1 MKVSIIVP
9 IYNVEQYIEECLNSI
24 YNQELADFEVLCI
37 DDKGND
43 KSIEKVRKFVSI
55 NNITNLKI
63 IEHNKNK
70 GLSEARNTGIK
81 NAKGKY
87 ICFLDS
93 DDMLIKGGLK
103 QLIEQA
109 EKNDLDIIEGRIEEK
124 YETKFKIELDEKYDT
139 SNITLDIDDFTYE
152 VIDEE
157 KMRLNITLCID
168 NIEEKE
174 VVLPVEDVIEDFDTL
189 ELEDKN
195 SGNRES
201 KNDGVLDDL
210 FLDTSKKV
218 PLEFDS
224 KKEIVE
230 EESEQN
236 NNDNTT
242 TINNAESV
250 ETSNELIYE
259 NNTSNNNTNN
269 DTNKPPMVNNN
280 VSSIFS
286 SFKDN
291 IETYKTYSVY
301 IMKEED
307 TIDVVLQ
314 KYGVTR
320 EELEEYNDMS
330 DIKTGS
336 KIIVP
341 SSSKNE

>member
-1 MKVSIIVP
+1 MKKLVPFTKEIEFKTMISKVTSISLEHTLR
-9 IYNVEQYIEECLNSI
+9 VEKDNLISGYFILEGTYKMTQASQIDEEFS
-24 YNQELADFEVLCI
+24 Y
-37 DDKGND
+37 
-43 KSIEKVRKFVSI
+43 
-55 NNITNLKI
+55 KI
-63 IEHNKNK
+63 PV
-70 GLSEARNTGIK
+70 
-81 NAKGKY
+81 
-87 ICFLDS
+87 D
-93 DDMLIKGGLK
+93 
-103 QLIEQA
+103 
-109 EKNDLDIIEGRIEEK
+109 
-124 YETKFKIELDEKYDT
+124 IELDEKYDT

-230 EESEQN
+230 ESEQN

-242 TINNAESV
+242 INNDENI

-269 DTNKPPMVNNN
+269 DTNKPQMVNNN

>member
-1 MKVSIIVP
+1 MKKLVPFTKEIEFKTMISKVTSISLEHTLR
-9 IYNVEQYIEECLNSI
+9 VEKDNLISGYFILEGTYKMTQASQIDEEFS
-24 YNQELADFEVLCI
+24 Y
-37 DDKGND
+37 
-43 KSIEKVRKFVSI
+43 
-55 NNITNLKI
+55 KI
-63 IEHNKNK
+63 PV
-70 GLSEARNTGIK
+70 
-81 NAKGKY
+81 
-87 ICFLDS
+87 D
-93 DDMLIKGGLK
+93 
-103 QLIEQA
+103 
-109 EKNDLDIIEGRIEEK
+109 
-124 YETKFKIELDEKYDT
+124 IELDEKYDT

-152 VIDEE
+152 IIDEE

-236 NNDNTT
+236 NNDNT
-242 TINNAESV
+242 INNAETV

-259 NNTSNNNTNN
+259 DNASNNNTNN

>member
-1 MKVSIIVP
+1 MKKLVPFTKEIEFKTMISKVTSISLEHTLR
-9 IYNVEQYIEECLNSI
+9 VEKDNLISGYFILEGTYKMTQASQIDEEFS
-24 YNQELADFEVLCI
+24 Y
-37 DDKGND
+37 
-43 KSIEKVRKFVSI
+43 
-55 NNITNLKI
+55 KI
-63 IEHNKNK
+63 PV
-70 GLSEARNTGIK
+70 
-81 NAKGKY
+81 
-87 ICFLDS
+87 D
-93 DDMLIKGGLK
+93 
-103 QLIEQA
+103 
-109 EKNDLDIIEGRIEEK
+109 
-124 YETKFKIELDEKYDT
+124 IELDEKYDT

-242 TINNAESV
+242 INNAESV

-259 NNTSNNNTNN
+259 NNTNN
-269 DTNKPPMVNNN
+269 DTNKPQMVNNN

>member
-1 MKVSIIVP
+1 MKKLVPFTKGIEFKTMISKVTSISLEHTLR
-9 IYNVEQYIEECLNSI
+9 VEKDNLISGYFILEGTYKMTQASQIDEEFS
-24 YNQELADFEVLCI
+24 Y
-37 DDKGND
+37 
-43 KSIEKVRKFVSI
+43 
-55 NNITNLKI
+55 KI
-63 IEHNKNK
+63 PV
-70 GLSEARNTGIK
+70 
-81 NAKGKY
+81 
-87 ICFLDS
+87 D
-93 DDMLIKGGLK
+93 
-103 QLIEQA
+103 
-109 EKNDLDIIEGRIEEK
+109 
-124 YETKFKIELDEKYDT
+124 IELDEKYDT

-236 NNDNTT
+236 NNDNT
-242 TINNAESV
+242 INNAESV

-269 DTNKPPMVNNN
+269 DTNKPQMVNNN

>member
-1 MKVSIIVP
+1 MKKLVPFTKEIEFKTMVSKVTSISLEHTLR
-9 IYNVEQYIEECLNSI
+9 VEKDNLISGYFILEGTYKMTQASQIDEEFS
-24 YNQELADFEVLCI
+24 Y
-37 DDKGND
+37 
-43 KSIEKVRKFVSI
+43 
-55 NNITNLKI
+55 KI
-63 IEHNKNK
+63 PV
-70 GLSEARNTGIK
+70 
-81 NAKGKY
+81 
-87 ICFLDS
+87 D
-93 DDMLIKGGLK
+93 
-103 QLIEQA
+103 
-109 EKNDLDIIEGRIEEK
+109 
-124 YETKFKIELDEKYDT
+124 IELDEKYDT

-195 SGNRES
+195 SSNRES

-236 NNDNTT
+236 NNDNT
-242 TINNAESV
+242 INNAESV

-269 DTNKPPMVNNN
+269 DTNKPQMVNNN

>member
-1 MKVSIIVP
+1 MKKLVPFTKEIEFKTMISKVTSISLEHTLR
-9 IYNVEQYIEECLNSI
+9 VEKDNLISGYFILEGTYKMTRASQIDEEFS
-24 YNQELADFEVLCI
+24 Y
-37 DDKGND
+37 
-43 KSIEKVRKFVSI
+43 
-55 NNITNLKI
+55 KI
-63 IEHNKNK
+63 PV
-70 GLSEARNTGIK
+70 
-81 NAKGKY
+81 
-87 ICFLDS
+87 D
-93 DDMLIKGGLK
+93 
-103 QLIEQA
+103 
-109 EKNDLDIIEGRIEEK
+109 
-124 YETKFKIELDEKYDT
+124 IELDEKYDT

-157 KMRLNITLCID
+157 RMKLNITLCID

-174 VVLPVEDVIEDFDTL
+174 VVLPVEDVIEDFDAL

-230 EESEQN
+230 EQSEQN
-236 NNDNTT
+236 NTDNT

-259 NNTSNNNTNN
+259 DNTSNNNTN
-269 DTNKPPMVNNN
+269 KPQMVNNN

-307 TIDVVLQ
+307 TIDIVLQ

>member
-1 MKVSIIVP
+1 MKKLVPFTKEIEFKTMISKVTSISLEHTLR
-9 IYNVEQYIEECLNSI
+9 VEKDNLISGYFILEGTYKMTQASQIDEEFS
-24 YNQELADFEVLCI
+24 Y
-37 DDKGND
+37 
-43 KSIEKVRKFVSI
+43 
-55 NNITNLKI
+55 KI
-63 IEHNKNK
+63 PV
-70 GLSEARNTGIK
+70 
-81 NAKGKY
+81 
-87 ICFLDS
+87 D
-93 DDMLIKGGLK
+93 
-103 QLIEQA
+103 
-109 EKNDLDIIEGRIEEK
+109 
-124 YETKFKIELDEKYDT
+124 IELDEKYDT

-152 VIDEE
+152 IIDEE

-174 VVLPVEDVIEDFDTL
+174 VVLPVEDVIEDFDAL

-224 KKEIVE
+224 KKEIE

-236 NNDNTT
+236 NTDNS
-242 TINNAESV
+242 TINNENI

-259 NNTSNNNTNN
+259 DNASNNTNN
-269 DTNKPPMVNNN
+269 DTNKPQMVNNN

>member
-1 MKVSIIVP
+1 MKKLVPFTKEIEFKTMISKVTSISLEHTLR
-9 IYNVEQYIEECLNSI
+9 VEKDNLISGYFILEGTYKMTQASQIDEEFS
-24 YNQELADFEVLCI
+24 Y
-37 DDKGND
+37 
-43 KSIEKVRKFVSI
+43 
-55 NNITNLKI
+55 KI
-63 IEHNKNK
+63 PV
-70 GLSEARNTGIK
+70 
-81 NAKGKY
+81 
-87 ICFLDS
+87 D
-93 DDMLIKGGLK
+93 
-103 QLIEQA
+103 
-109 EKNDLDIIEGRIEEK
+109 
-124 YETKFKIELDEKYDT
+124 IELDEKYDT

-174 VVLPVEDVIEDFDTL
+174 VVLPVEDVIEDFDAL

-224 KKEIVE
+224 KKEIE

-242 TINNAESV
+242 INNAESV
-250 ETSNELIYE
+250 ETSDELIYE
-259 NNTSNNNTNN
+259 NNTSNNTNN
-269 DTNKPPMVNNN
+269 DTNKPKMVNNN

>member
-1 MKVSIIVP
+1 MKKLVPFTKEIEFKTMISKVTSISLEHTLR
-9 IYNVEQYIEECLNSI
+9 VEKDNLISGYFILEGTYKMTQASQIDEEFS
-24 YNQELADFEVLCI
+24 Y
-37 DDKGND
+37 
-43 KSIEKVRKFVSI
+43 
-55 NNITNLKI
+55 KI
-63 IEHNKNK
+63 PV
-70 GLSEARNTGIK
+70 
-81 NAKGKY
+81 
-87 ICFLDS
+87 D
-93 DDMLIKGGLK
+93 
-103 QLIEQA
+103 
-109 EKNDLDIIEGRIEEK
+109 
-124 YETKFKIELDEKYDT
+124 IELDEKYDT

-152 VIDEE
+152 IIDEE

-242 TINNAESV
+242 INNAESV

-259 NNTSNNNTNN
+259 NNTNN
-269 DTNKPPMVNNN
+269 DTNKPQMVNNN

>member
-1 MKVSIIVP
+1 MKKLVPFTKEIEFKTMISKVTSISLEHTLR
-9 IYNVEQYIEECLNSI
+9 VEKDNLISGYFILEGTYKMTQASQIDEEFS
-24 YNQELADFEVLCI
+24 Y
-37 DDKGND
+37 
-43 KSIEKVRKFVSI
+43 
-55 NNITNLKI
+55 KI
-63 IEHNKNK
+63 PV
-70 GLSEARNTGIK
+70 
-81 NAKGKY
+81 
-87 ICFLDS
+87 D
-93 DDMLIKGGLK
+93 
-103 QLIEQA
+103 
-109 EKNDLDIIEGRIEEK
+109 
-124 YETKFKIELDEKYDT
+124 IELDEKYDT

-195 SGNRES
+195 SSNRES

-236 NNDNTT
+236 NNDNT
-242 TINNAESV
+242 INNDENI
-250 ETSNELIYE
+250 ETNNELIYE

-269 DTNKPPMVNNN
+269 DTNKPQMVNNN

>member
-1 MKVSIIVP
+1 MKKLVPFTKEIEFKTMISKVTSISLEHTLR
-9 IYNVEQYIEECLNSI
+9 VEKDNLISGYFILEGTYKMTQASQIDEEFS
-24 YNQELADFEVLCI
+24 Y
-37 DDKGND
+37 
-43 KSIEKVRKFVSI
+43 
-55 NNITNLKI
+55 KI
-63 IEHNKNK
+63 PV
-70 GLSEARNTGIK
+70 
-81 NAKGKY
+81 
-87 ICFLDS
+87 D
-93 DDMLIKGGLK
+93 
-103 QLIEQA
+103 
-109 EKNDLDIIEGRIEEK
+109 
-124 YETKFKIELDEKYDT
+124 IELDEKYDT

-236 NNDNTT
+236 NNDNT
-242 TINNAESV
+242 INNAETV
-250 ETSNELIYE
+250 ETSDELIYE

-269 DTNKPPMVNNN
+269 DTNKPQMVNNN

>member
-1 MKVSIIVP
+1 MKKLVPFTKEIEFKTMISKVTSISLEHTLR
-9 IYNVEQYIEECLNSI
+9 VEKDNLISGYFILEGTYKMTQASQIDEEFS
-24 YNQELADFEVLCI
+24 Y
-37 DDKGND
+37 
-43 KSIEKVRKFVSI
+43 
-55 NNITNLKI
+55 KI
-63 IEHNKNK
+63 PV
-70 GLSEARNTGIK
+70 
-81 NAKGKY
+81 
-87 ICFLDS
+87 D
-93 DDMLIKGGLK
+93 
-103 QLIEQA
+103 
-109 EKNDLDIIEGRIEEK
+109 
-124 YETKFKIELDEKYDT
+124 IELDEKYDT

-269 DTNKPPMVNNN
+269 DTNKPPMANNN

>member
-1 MKVSIIVP
+1 MKKLVPFTKEIEFKTMISKVTSISLEHTLR
-9 IYNVEQYIEECLNSI
+9 VEKDNLISGYFILEGTYKMTQASQIDEEFS
-24 YNQELADFEVLCI
+24 Y
-37 DDKGND
+37 
-43 KSIEKVRKFVSI
+43 
-55 NNITNLKI
+55 KI
-63 IEHNKNK
+63 PV
-70 GLSEARNTGIK
+70 
-81 NAKGKY
+81 
-87 ICFLDS
+87 D
-93 DDMLIKGGLK
+93 
-103 QLIEQA
+103 
-109 EKNDLDIIEGRIEEK
+109 
-124 YETKFKIELDEKYDT
+124 IELDEKYDT

-157 KMRLNITLCID
+157 KMKLNITLCID

-174 VVLPVEDVIEDFDTL
+174 VVLPVEDVIEDFDAL

-236 NNDNTT
+236 NTDNT

-250 ETSNELIYE
+250 ETSNELIYD
-259 NNTSNNNTNN
+259 NTSNNNTNN
-269 DTNKPPMVNNN
+269 DTNKPQMVNNN

>member
-1 MKVSIIVP
+1 MKKLVPFTKEIEFKTMISKVTSISLEHTLR
-9 IYNVEQYIEECLNSI
+9 VEKDNLISGYFILEGTYKMTQASQIDE
-24 YNQELADFEVLCI
+24 DF
-37 DDKGND
+37 
-43 KSIEKVRKFVSI
+43 SY
-55 NNITNLKI
+55 KI
-63 IEHNKNK
+63 PV
-70 GLSEARNTGIK
+70 
-81 NAKGKY
+81 
-87 ICFLDS
+87 D
-93 DDMLIKGGLK
+93 
-103 QLIEQA
+103 
-109 EKNDLDIIEGRIEEK
+109 
-124 YETKFKIELDEKYDT
+124 IELDEKYDT

-236 NNDNTT
+236 NNDNT
-242 TINNAESV
+242 INNAESV

-269 DTNKPPMVNNN
+269 DTNKPQMVNNN

>member
-1 MKVSIIVP
+1 MKKLVPFTKEIEFKTMISKVTSISLEHTLR
-9 IYNVEQYIEECLNSI
+9 VEKDNLISGYFILEGTYKMTQASQIDEEFS
-24 YNQELADFEVLCI
+24 Y
-37 DDKGND
+37 
-43 KSIEKVRKFVSI
+43 
-55 NNITNLKI
+55 KI
-63 IEHNKNK
+63 PV
-70 GLSEARNTGIK
+70 
-81 NAKGKY
+81 
-87 ICFLDS
+87 D
-93 DDMLIKGGLK
+93 
-103 QLIEQA
+103 
-109 EKNDLDIIEGRIEEK
+109 
-124 YETKFKIELDEKYDT
+124 IELDEKYDT

-157 KMRLNITLCID
+157 KMKLNITLCID

-174 VVLPVEDVIEDFDTL
+174 VVLPVEDVIEDFDAL

-224 KKEIVE
+224 KKEIE

-236 NNDNTT
+236 NTDNS
-242 TINNAESV
+242 TINNENI

-259 NNTSNNNTNN
+259 DNASNNTNN
-269 DTNKPPMVNNN
+269 ATNKPQMVNNN

-341 SSSKNE
+341 SSNKNE

>member
-1 MKVSIIVP
+1 MKKLVPFTKEIEFKTMISKVTSISLEHTLR
-9 IYNVEQYIEECLNSI
+9 VEKDNLISGYFILEGTYKMTQASQIDEEFS
-24 YNQELADFEVLCI
+24 Y
-37 DDKGND
+37 
-43 KSIEKVRKFVSI
+43 
-55 NNITNLKI
+55 KI
-63 IEHNKNK
+63 PV
-70 GLSEARNTGIK
+70 
-81 NAKGKY
+81 
-87 ICFLDS
+87 D
-93 DDMLIKGGLK
+93 
-103 QLIEQA
+103 
-109 EKNDLDIIEGRIEEK
+109 
-124 YETKFKIELDEKYDT
+124 IELDEKYDT

-174 VVLPVEDVIEDFDTL
+174 VVLPVEDVIEDFDAL

-230 EESEQN
+230 ESEQN
-236 NNDNTT
+236 NNDN

-269 DTNKPPMVNNN
+269 DTNKPQMVNNN

-330 DIKTGS
+330 NIKTGS

>member
-1 MKVSIIVP
+1 MKKLVPFTKEIEFKTMISKVTSISLEHTLR
-9 IYNVEQYIEECLNSI
+9 VEKDNLISGYFILEGTYKMTQASQIDEEFS
-24 YNQELADFEVLCI
+24 Y
-37 DDKGND
+37 
-43 KSIEKVRKFVSI
+43 
-55 NNITNLKI
+55 KI
-63 IEHNKNK
+63 PV
-70 GLSEARNTGIK
+70 
-81 NAKGKY
+81 
-87 ICFLDS
+87 D
-93 DDMLIKGGLK
+93 
-103 QLIEQA
+103 
-109 EKNDLDIIEGRIEEK
+109 
-124 YETKFKIELDEKYDT
+124 IELDEKYDT

-152 VIDEE
+152 IIDEE

-195 SGNRES
+195 SGNREP

-269 DTNKPPMVNNN
+269 DTNKPQMVNNN

>member
-1 MKVSIIVP
+1 MKKLVPFTKEIEFKTMISKVTSISLEHTLR
-9 IYNVEQYIEECLNSI
+9 VEKDNLISGYFILEGTYKMTQASQIDEEFS
-24 YNQELADFEVLCI
+24 Y
-37 DDKGND
+37 
-43 KSIEKVRKFVSI
+43 
-55 NNITNLKI
+55 KI
-63 IEHNKNK
+63 PV
-70 GLSEARNTGIK
+70 
-81 NAKGKY
+81 
-87 ICFLDS
+87 D
-93 DDMLIKGGLK
+93 
-103 QLIEQA
+103 
-109 EKNDLDIIEGRIEEK
+109 
-124 YETKFKIELDEKYDT
+124 IELDEKYDT

-236 NNDNTT
+236 NNDNT
-242 TINNAESV
+242 INNAESV

-269 DTNKPPMVNNN
+269 DTNKPQMVNNN

>member
-1 MKVSIIVP
+1 MKKLVPFTKEIEFKTMISKVTSISLEHTLR
-9 IYNVEQYIEECLNSI
+9 VEKDNLISGYFILEGTYKMTQASQIDEEFS
-24 YNQELADFEVLCI
+24 Y
-37 DDKGND
+37 
-43 KSIEKVRKFVSI
+43 
-55 NNITNLKI
+55 KI
-63 IEHNKNK
+63 PV
-70 GLSEARNTGIK
+70 
-81 NAKGKY
+81 
-87 ICFLDS
+87 D
-93 DDMLIKGGLK
+93 
-103 QLIEQA
+103 
-109 EKNDLDIIEGRIEEK
+109 
-124 YETKFKIELDEKYDT
+124 IELDEKYDT

-236 NNDNTT
+236 NNDNT
-242 TINNAESV
+242 INNAESV

-259 NNTSNNNTNN
+259 NNTSNNTSNNNTNN
-269 DTNKPPMVNNN
+269 DTNKPQMANNN

-314 KYGVTR
+314 KYGVTK

>member
-1 MKVSIIVP
+1 MKKLVPFTKEIEFKTMISKVTSISLEHTLR
-9 IYNVEQYIEECLNSI
+9 VEKDNLISGYFILEGTYKMTQASQIDEEFS
-24 YNQELADFEVLCI
+24 Y
-37 DDKGND
+37 
-43 KSIEKVRKFVSI
+43 
-55 NNITNLKI
+55 KI
-63 IEHNKNK
+63 PV
-70 GLSEARNTGIK
+70 
-81 NAKGKY
+81 
-87 ICFLDS
+87 D
-93 DDMLIKGGLK
+93 
-103 QLIEQA
+103 
-109 EKNDLDIIEGRIEEK
+109 
-124 YETKFKIELDEKYDT
+124 IELDEKYDT

-157 KMRLNITLCID
+157 KMKLNITLCID

-174 VVLPVEDVIEDFDTL
+174 VVLPVEDVIEDFDAL

-230 EESEQN
+230 EQSEQN
-236 NNDNTT
+236 NTDNT

-259 NNTSNNNTNN
+259 DNTSNNTNN
-269 DTNKPPMVNNN
+269 DTNKPQMVNNN

>member
-1 MKVSIIVP
+1 MKKLVPFTKEIEFKTMISKVTSISLEHTLR
-9 IYNVEQYIEECLNSI
+9 VEKDNLISGYFILEGTYKMTQASQIDEEFS
-24 YNQELADFEVLCI
+24 Y
-37 DDKGND
+37 
-43 KSIEKVRKFVSI
+43 
-55 NNITNLKI
+55 KI
-63 IEHNKNK
+63 PV
-70 GLSEARNTGIK
+70 
-81 NAKGKY
+81 
-87 ICFLDS
+87 D
-93 DDMLIKGGLK
+93 
-103 QLIEQA
+103 
-109 EKNDLDIIEGRIEEK
+109 
-124 YETKFKIELDEKYDT
+124 IELDEKYDT

-174 VVLPVEDVIEDFDTL
+174 VVLPVEDVIEDFDAL

-242 TINNAESV
+242 INNAESV

-259 NNTSNNNTNN
+259 NNTSNNTSNNNTNN
-269 DTNKPPMVNNN
+269 DTNKPQMVNNN

>member
-1 MKVSIIVP
+1 MKKLVPFTKEIEFKTMISKVTSISLEHTLR
-9 IYNVEQYIEECLNSI
+9 VEKDNLISGYFILEGTYKMTQASQIDEEFS
-24 YNQELADFEVLCI
+24 Y
-37 DDKGND
+37 
-43 KSIEKVRKFVSI
+43 
-55 NNITNLKI
+55 KI
-63 IEHNKNK
+63 PV
-70 GLSEARNTGIK
+70 
-81 NAKGKY
+81 
-87 ICFLDS
+87 D
-93 DDMLIKGGLK
+93 
-103 QLIEQA
+103 
-109 EKNDLDIIEGRIEEK
+109 
-124 YETKFKIELDEKYDT
+124 IELDEKYDT

-218 PLEFDS
+218 PLEFDT

-230 EESEQN
+230 EESKQN
-236 NNDNTT
+236 NNDNN
-242 TINNAESV
+242 TINNNENI

-259 NNTSNNNTNN
+259 NNTSNNN
-269 DTNKPPMVNNN
+269 DTNKPQMVNNN

>member
-1 MKVSIIVP
+1 MKKLVPFTKEIEFKTMISKVTSISLEHTLR
-9 IYNVEQYIEECLNSI
+9 VEKDNLISGYFILEGTYKMTQASQIDEEFS
-24 YNQELADFEVLCI
+24 Y
-37 DDKGND
+37 
-43 KSIEKVRKFVSI
+43 
-55 NNITNLKI
+55 KI
-63 IEHNKNK
+63 PV
-70 GLSEARNTGIK
+70 
-81 NAKGKY
+81 
-87 ICFLDS
+87 D
-93 DDMLIKGGLK
+93 
-103 QLIEQA
+103 
-109 EKNDLDIIEGRIEEK
+109 
-124 YETKFKIELDEKYDT
+124 IELDEKYDT

-195 SGNRES
+195 SSNRES

-224 KKEIVE
+224 KKEIE

-236 NNDNTT
+236 NTDNS
-242 TINNAESV
+242 TINNENI

-259 NNTSNNNTNN
+259 DNASNNTNN
-269 DTNKPPMVNNN
+269 DTNKPQMVNNN

>member
-1 MKVSIIVP
+1 MKKLVPFTKEIEFKTMISKVTSISLEHTLR
-9 IYNVEQYIEECLNSI
+9 VEKDNLISGYFILEGTYKMTQASQIDEEFS
-24 YNQELADFEVLCI
+24 Y
-37 DDKGND
+37 
-43 KSIEKVRKFVSI
+43 
-55 NNITNLKI
+55 KI
-63 IEHNKNK
+63 PV
-70 GLSEARNTGIK
+70 
-81 NAKGKY
+81 
-87 ICFLDS
+87 D
-93 DDMLIKGGLK
+93 
-103 QLIEQA
+103 
-109 EKNDLDIIEGRIEEK
+109 
-124 YETKFKIELDEKYDT
+124 IELDEKYDT

-152 VIDEE
+152 IIDEE

-242 TINNAESV
+242 INNDENI

-259 NNTSNNNTNN
+259 NNTSNNNNNINN
-269 DTNKPPMVNNN
+269 DINKPQMVNNN

>member
-1 MKVSIIVP
+1 MKKLVPFTKEIEFKTMISKVTSISLEHTLR
-9 IYNVEQYIEECLNSI
+9 VEKDNLISGYFILEGTYKMTQASQIDEEFS
-24 YNQELADFEVLCI
+24 Y
-37 DDKGND
+37 
-43 KSIEKVRKFVSI
+43 
-55 NNITNLKI
+55 KI
-63 IEHNKNK
+63 PV
-70 GLSEARNTGIK
+70 
-81 NAKGKY
+81 
-87 ICFLDS
+87 D
-93 DDMLIKGGLK
+93 
-103 QLIEQA
+103 
-109 EKNDLDIIEGRIEEK
+109 
-124 YETKFKIELDEKYDT
+124 IELDEKYDT

-174 VVLPVEDVIEDFDTL
+174 VVLPVEDVIEDFDAL

-195 SGNRES
+195 SSNRES

-210 FLDTSKKV
+210 FLDMSKKV

-236 NNDNTT
+236 NNDNT

-269 DTNKPPMVNNN
+269 DTNKPQMVNNN

>member
-1 MKVSIIVP
+1 MKKLVPFTKEIEFKTMISKVTSISLEHTLR
-9 IYNVEQYIEECLNSI
+9 VEKDNLISGYFILEGTYKMTQASQIDEEFS
-24 YNQELADFEVLCI
+24 Y
-37 DDKGND
+37 
-43 KSIEKVRKFVSI
+43 
-55 NNITNLKI
+55 KI
-63 IEHNKNK
+63 PV
-70 GLSEARNTGIK
+70 
-81 NAKGKY
+81 
-87 ICFLDS
+87 D
-93 DDMLIKGGLK
+93 
-103 QLIEQA
+103 
-109 EKNDLDIIEGRIEEK
+109 
-124 YETKFKIELDEKYDT
+124 IELDEKYDT

-236 NNDNTT
+236 NNDNT
-242 TINNAESV
+242 INNAETV

-259 NNTSNNNTNN
+259 DNASNNNTNN

>member
-1 MKVSIIVP
+1 MKKLVPFTKEIEFKTMISKVTSISLEHTLR
-9 IYNVEQYIEECLNSI
+9 VEKDNLISGYFILEGTYKMTQASQIDEEFS
-24 YNQELADFEVLCI
+24 Y
-37 DDKGND
+37 
-43 KSIEKVRKFVSI
+43 
-55 NNITNLKI
+55 KI
-63 IEHNKNK
+63 PV
-70 GLSEARNTGIK
+70 
-81 NAKGKY
+81 
-87 ICFLDS
+87 D
-93 DDMLIKGGLK
+93 
-103 QLIEQA
+103 
-109 EKNDLDIIEGRIEEK
+109 
-124 YETKFKIELDEKYDT
+124 IELDEKYDT

-242 TINNAESV
+242 INNAESV

-259 NNTSNNNTNN
+259 NNTSNNN
-269 DTNKPPMVNNN
+269 DTNKPQMVNNN

>member
-1 MKVSIIVP
+1 MKKLVPFTKEIEFKTMISKVTSISLEHTLR
-9 IYNVEQYIEECLNSI
+9 VEKDNLISGYFILEGTYKMTQASQIDEEFS
-24 YNQELADFEVLCI
+24 Y
-37 DDKGND
+37 
-43 KSIEKVRKFVSI
+43 
-55 NNITNLKI
+55 KI
-63 IEHNKNK
+63 PV
-70 GLSEARNTGIK
+70 
-81 NAKGKY
+81 
-87 ICFLDS
+87 D
-93 DDMLIKGGLK
+93 
-103 QLIEQA
+103 
-109 EKNDLDIIEGRIEEK
+109 
-124 YETKFKIELDEKYDT
+124 IELDEKYDT

-236 NNDNTT
+236 NNDNI

-259 NNTSNNNTNN
+259 NNTSNNNNN
-269 DTNKPPMVNNN
+269 DTNKPQMVNNN

>member
-1 MKVSIIVP
+1 M
-9 IYNVEQYIEECLNSI
+9 
-24 YNQELADFEVLCI
+24 
-37 DDKGND
+37 
-43 KSIEKVRKFVSI
+43 
-55 NNITNLKI
+55 
-63 IEHNKNK
+63 
-70 GLSEARNTGIK
+70 
-81 NAKGKY
+81 
-87 ICFLDS
+87 
-93 DDMLIKGGLK
+93 
-103 QLIEQA
+103 
-109 EKNDLDIIEGRIEEK
+109 
-124 YETKFKIELDEKYDT
+124 
-139 SNITLDIDDFTYE
+139 
-152 VIDEE
+152 
-157 KMRLNITLCID
+157 
-168 NIEEKE
+168 
-174 VVLPVEDVIEDFDTL
+174 
-189 ELEDKN
+189 
-195 SGNRES
+195 
-201 KNDGVLDDL
+201 

-236 NNDNTT
+236 NNDNT

-269 DTNKPPMVNNN
+269 DTNKPQMVNNN

>member
-1 MKVSIIVP
+1 MKKLVPFTKEIEFKTMISKVTSISLEHTLR
-9 IYNVEQYIEECLNSI
+9 VEKDNLISGYFILEGTYKMTQASQIDEEFS
-24 YNQELADFEVLCI
+24 Y
-37 DDKGND
+37 
-43 KSIEKVRKFVSI
+43 
-55 NNITNLKI
+55 KI
-63 IEHNKNK
+63 PV
-70 GLSEARNTGIK
+70 
-81 NAKGKY
+81 
-87 ICFLDS
+87 D
-93 DDMLIKGGLK
+93 
-103 QLIEQA
+103 
-109 EKNDLDIIEGRIEEK
+109 
-124 YETKFKIELDEKYDT
+124 IELDEKYDT

-218 PLEFDS
+218 PLEFDN

-236 NNDNTT
+236 NNDNT
-242 TINNAESV
+242 IINAETV

-269 DTNKPPMVNNN
+269 DTNKPQMVNNN

>member
-1 MKVSIIVP
+1 MKKLVPFTKEIEFKTMISKVTSIS
-9 IYNVEQYIEECLNSI
+9 L
-24 YNQELADFEVLCI
+24 
-37 DDKGND
+37 
-43 KSIEKVRKFVSI
+43 
-55 NNITNLKI
+55 
-63 IEHNKNK
+63 EHT
-70 GLSEARNTGIK
+70 LRV
-81 NAKGKY
+81 
-87 ICFLDS
+87 
-93 DDMLIKGGLK
+93 
-103 QLIEQA
+103 
-109 EKNDLDIIEGRIEEK
+109 EKNNLISGYFILEGTYKMTQASQIDEEFSYK
-124 YETKFKIELDEKYDT
+124 IPVDIELDEKYDT

-242 TINNAESV
+242 INNAESV
-250 ETSNELIYE
+250 ETSDELIYE
-259 NNTSNNNTNN
+259 NNTSNNNNTNN
-269 DTNKPPMVNNN
+269 DTNKPQMVNNN

>member
-1 MKVSIIVP
+1 MKKLVPFTKEIEFKTMISKVTSISLEHTLR
-9 IYNVEQYIEECLNSI
+9 VEKDNLISGYFILEGTYKMTQASQIDEEFS
-24 YNQELADFEVLCI
+24 Y
-37 DDKGND
+37 
-43 KSIEKVRKFVSI
+43 
-55 NNITNLKI
+55 KI
-63 IEHNKNK
+63 PV
-70 GLSEARNTGIK
+70 
-81 NAKGKY
+81 
-87 ICFLDS
+87 D
-93 DDMLIKGGLK
+93 
-103 QLIEQA
+103 
-109 EKNDLDIIEGRIEEK
+109 
-124 YETKFKIELDEKYDT
+124 IELDEKYDT

-195 SGNRES
+195 SSNRES

-230 EESEQN
+230 ESEQN
-236 NNDNTT
+236 NNDNT

-269 DTNKPPMVNNN
+269 DTNKPQMVNNN

>member
-1 MKVSIIVP
+1 MKKLVPFTKEIEFKTMISKVTSISLEHTLR
-9 IYNVEQYIEECLNSI
+9 VEKDNLISGYFILEGTYKMTQASQIDEEFS
-24 YNQELADFEVLCI
+24 Y
-37 DDKGND
+37 
-43 KSIEKVRKFVSI
+43 
-55 NNITNLKI
+55 KI
-63 IEHNKNK
+63 PV
-70 GLSEARNTGIK
+70 
-81 NAKGKY
+81 
-87 ICFLDS
+87 D
-93 DDMLIKGGLK
+93 
-103 QLIEQA
+103 
-109 EKNDLDIIEGRIEEK
+109 
-124 YETKFKIELDEKYDT
+124 IELDEKYDT

-269 DTNKPPMVNNN
+269 DTNKPQMVNNN

>member
-1 MKVSIIVP
+1 MKKLVPFTKEIEFKTMISKVTSISLEHTLR
-9 IYNVEQYIEECLNSI
+9 VEKDNLISGYFILEGTYKMTQASQIDEEFS
-24 YNQELADFEVLCI
+24 Y
-37 DDKGND
+37 
-43 KSIEKVRKFVSI
+43 
-55 NNITNLKI
+55 KI
-63 IEHNKNK
+63 PV
-70 GLSEARNTGIK
+70 
-81 NAKGKY
+81 
-87 ICFLDS
+87 D
-93 DDMLIKGGLK
+93 
-103 QLIEQA
+103 
-109 EKNDLDIIEGRIEEK
+109 
-124 YETKFKIELDEKYDT
+124 IELDEKYDT

-174 VVLPVEDVIEDFDTL
+174 VVLPVEDVIEDFDAL

-201 KNDGVLDDL
+201 KNNEVLDDL

-218 PLEFDS
+218 PLEFDT
-224 KKEIVE
+224 KKEIV

-236 NNDNTT
+236 NNDNT

-269 DTNKPPMVNNN
+269 DTNKPQMVNNN

>member
-1 MKVSIIVP
+1 MKKLVPFTKEIEFKTMISKVTSISLEHTLR
-9 IYNVEQYIEECLNSI
+9 VEKDNLISGYFILEGTYKMTQASQIDEEFS
-24 YNQELADFEVLCI
+24 Y
-37 DDKGND
+37 
-43 KSIEKVRKFVSI
+43 
-55 NNITNLKI
+55 KI
-63 IEHNKNK
+63 PV
-70 GLSEARNTGIK
+70 
-81 NAKGKY
+81 
-87 ICFLDS
+87 D
-93 DDMLIKGGLK
+93 
-103 QLIEQA
+103 
-109 EKNDLDIIEGRIEEK
+109 
-124 YETKFKIELDEKYDT
+124 IELDEKYDT

-236 NNDNTT
+236 NNDNT
-242 TINNAESV
+242 INNAESV

-259 NNTSNNNTNN
+259 NNTSNNTSNNNTNN

>member
-1 MKVSIIVP
+1 MKKLVPFTKEIEFKTMISKVTSISLEHTLR
-9 IYNVEQYIEECLNSI
+9 VEKDNLISGYFILEGTYKMTQASQIDEEFS
-24 YNQELADFEVLCI
+24 Y
-37 DDKGND
+37 
-43 KSIEKVRKFVSI
+43 
-55 NNITNLKI
+55 KI
-63 IEHNKNK
+63 PV
-70 GLSEARNTGIK
+70 
-81 NAKGKY
+81 
-87 ICFLDS
+87 D
-93 DDMLIKGGLK
+93 
-103 QLIEQA
+103 
-109 EKNDLDIIEGRIEEK
+109 
-124 YETKFKIELDEKYDT
+124 IELDEKYDT

-174 VVLPVEDVIEDFDTL
+174 VVLPVEDVIEDFDAL

-201 KNDGVLDDL
+201 KNDEVLDDL

-236 NNDNTT
+236 NNDNT
-242 TINNAESV
+242 INNAESV

-269 DTNKPPMVNNN
+269 DTNKPQMVNNN